1 MDEKEINL
9 KLKNVPNYLGTFA
22 VNELDNLR
30 IRQYPSFIVVNMDTR
45 LERGSHWIA
54 IAIHTNYLFVCDS
67 LGAIKPRNIPE
78 QLVNFL
84 HLFSINRKLYI
95 TRQLQH
101 P

>member
-1 MDEKEINL
+1 
-9 KLKNVPNYLGTFA
+9 
-22 VNELDNLR
+22 
-30 IRQYPSFIVVNMDTR
+30 MDTR
-45 LERGSHWIA
+45 SESGSHWIA
-54 IAIHTNYLFVCDS
+54 ITIYSIYLFVCDS
-67 LGAIKPRNIPE
+67 LGLIKPRNTPE